1 VYKLTGGLSYK
12 TDYSNASRT
21 QLFHLSELKWD
32 EKICGLFGI
41 HTSSLPV
48 VCDSDSCFGMT
59 DFEGL
64 LPHPVPI
71 HGVLGDSHAALFG
84 QGCLL
89 PGTGKATYGTGS
101 SIMMNTGDTPIR
113 SKNGLVSSIGWK
125 LGGKLVYVLEGNIN
139 YTGAAISW
147 LKDQVRLIDSAG
159 ETEHLCRAAVKDD
172 DLYFVPAFT
181 GLGAPYWNSAC
192 RGSLSGIG
200 RTTGR
205 EEIVRACV
213 ESIAY
218 QIRDVVDAMGAD
230 AGICPESLRVDGG
243 PTKNTY
249 LMQFQSDMLGSE
261 VLVSDSEEMSA
272 IGAACAAGIV
282 LGILPADVTE
292 QIKRTAYHPQM
303 DEELRIKKWNG
314 WKRAVVSIL

>member
-1 VYKLTGGLSYK
+1 
-12 TDYSNASRT
+12 
-21 QLFHLSELKWD
+21 
-32 EKICGLFGI
+32 
-41 HTSSLPV
+41 
-48 VCDSDSCFGMT
+48 M
-59 DFEGL
+59 
-64 LPHPVPI
+64 
-71 HGVLGDSHAALFG
+71 
-84 QGCLL
+84 
-89 PGTGKATYGTGS
+89 
-101 SIMMNTGDTPIR
+101 
-113 SKNGLVSSIGWK
+113 
-125 LGGKLVYVLEGNIN
+125 
-139 YTGAAISW
+139 
-147 LKDQVRLIDSAG
+147 RLIDSAG

-303 DEELRIKKWNG
+303 DEELRIKKWND

>member
-1 VYKLTGGLSYK
+1 MS
-12 TDYSNASRT
+12 ASGNRKSDIRNR
-21 QLFHLSELKWD
+21 FVDHD
-32 EKICGLFGI
+32 EHRRYADPKQKR
-41 HTSSLPV
+41 S
-48 VCDSDSCFGMT
+48 
-59 DFEGL
+59 
-64 LPHPVPI
+64 
-71 HGVLGDSHAALFG
+71 
-84 QGCLL
+84 CLL
-89 PGTGKATYGTGS
+89 DWLEIRRKTCVCVGGEYQLYGS
-101 SIMMNTGDTPIR
+101 GDQLAER
-113 SKNGLVSSIGWK
+113 S
-125 LGGKLVYVLEGNIN
+125 
-139 YTGAAISW
+139 
-147 LKDQVRLIDSAG
+147 G
-159 ETEHLCRAAVKDD
+159 ETDRQRRRDRTFMPGGVKDD
-172 DLYFVPAFT
+172 DLYFVPAFI

-192 RGSLSGIG
+192 RGSLTGSAG
-200 RTTGR
+200 TTGR

-292 QIKRTAYHPQM
+292 QIKRTAYHPP
-303 DEELRIKKWNG
+303 DGRRIADKKME
-314 WKRAVVSIL
+314 RLETSRRIDFVTA